1 MIAYLLVTL
10 TLTAAVLLHPRTPA
24 QGVHRAGA
32 PARPAPAQGR
42 REGPVKP
49 GWGELRPI
57 PAGRHESGAYPIIRE
72 AAA

>member
-24 QGVHRAGA
+24 RGVHRTGA
-32 PARPAPAQGR
+32 PARPAPAHHA
-42 REGPVKP
+42 GPVKL
-49 GWGELRPI
+49 GWPKLHAV
-57 PAGRHESGAYPIIRE
+57 PAGRHSGAYPIIRE